1 MKAAAPA
8 TSIPTLVKDEIIE
21 KPEYPIHSSHHLY
34 DTTMYTRPSTRLTGR
49 YTQHTVTT
57 RHALTR
63 YTRVE
68 AHVAPGHLVP
78 LDLRVGRHNT
88 NAGKSNNTTTHHIPH
103 LPSSNPQHT
112 IPNRSSTIDHNT
124 NNSISTTNTFIM
136 ENTQIKMPKCKASQD
151 IQAGSRSHRAA
162 TTRSVLC
169 SFTC

>member
-1 MKAAAPA
+1 MKAAAPT
-8 TSIPTLVKDEIIE
+8 TSIATLVEDEIIE

-68 AHVAPGHLVP
+68 AHVAPGHLVL

-88 NAGKSNNTTTHHIPH
+88 NAGKSNNTTAHHIQQPH
-103 LPSSNPQHT
+103 LAKP
-112 IPNRSSTIDHNT
+112 
-124 NNSISTTNTFIM
+124 TTPTSEPELDDKITVQVKN
-136 ENTQIKMPKCKASQD
+136 
-151 IQAGSRSHRAA
+151 
-162 TTRSVLC
+162 
-169 SFTC
+169 